1 MDGVLVKWDGN
12 YGEIQ
17 MPNGKRYP
25 FIADVKEEKLHVGD
39 KVVFDLSDKDK
50 NYFHAINVKK
60 FQRE

>member
-17 MPNGKRYP
+17 MSDGKRYP
-25 FIADVKEEKLHVGD
+25 FVASVKEERLHVGD
-39 KVVFDLSDKDK
+39 IVVFDLSDKDK

-60 FQRE
+60 FERK